1 MTSVPLRV
9 IPVETGCD
17 RAHERATVKGH
28 GESLSIERREAVF
41 VPAPNLLCDTSDMIH
56 LLAEGGPEF
65 AQRKPEAAHQTFD
78 DGCPDTVVFIQLE
91 ATGRRQVA

>member
-28 GESLSIERREAVF
+28 GEVLSVERREAIF
-41 VPAPNLLCDTSDMIH
+41 IPAPDLLCNTPDMIH
-56 LLAEGGPEF
+56 LFAEGGAEF
-65 AQRKPEAAHQTFD
+65 VQRKPESAHQTFD
-78 DGCPDTVVFIQLE
+78 NGRPNTVVFSQLE
-91 ATGRRQVA
+91 ATGRRQAA